1 MDYLIPADVANS
13 MECSIA
19 ELNAYWAISAYLRN
33 RVKGHNYAR
42 ILVPLH
48 SITKEQTRETI
59 DLLRNLGYNTTMS
72 IVKRPDQFGYDT
84 DFIEFRIET
93 EAKDTSWLI
102 SWEG

>member
-1 MDYLIPADVANS
+1 MNYLIPADEANS

-19 ELNAYWAISAYLRN
+19 ELNAYWVISAYLRN
-33 RVKGHNYAR
+33 RVKGHNYAT

-84 DFIEFRIET
+84 DFIQFRIET

>member
-1 MDYLIPADVANS
+1 MNYLIPADEANS

-19 ELNAYWAISAYLRN
+19 ELNAYWVISAYLRN
-33 RVKGHNYAR
+33 RVKGHNYAA

-84 DFIEFRIET
+84 DFIQFRIET

>member
-1 MDYLIPADVANS
+1 MDFLIPADVANS
-13 MECSIA
+13 MECSIT

-42 ILVPLH
+42 VLVPRL
-48 SITKEQTRETI
+48 SITKEQARETI
-59 DLLRNLGYNTTMS
+59 DLLRNLGYDATMS

-93 EAKDTSWLI
+93 ETKDTSWLI
-102 SWEG
+102 SWEE